1 MKKLAMLAA
10 LVLMLTV
17 VFAGCSGSTSGKK
30 LVMGTEAGFA
40 PYEYMKNNQIV
51 GVDVDIAN
59 EIAKAMGATLEI
71 QDMAFDSIIPAVS
84 SGKVDFGAAGMSV
97 TDERKAQVDFT
108 IEYAVS
114 KQIIVVKSDSAIK
127 GPDDLNGKSVGVQL
141 GTVADL
147 VISDDYPDITVQQ
160 YNKYLEAV
168 EALKNNKID
177 AIVMDILPAQEIL
190 KANSGLKITDQEFFT
205 DKYAIAVKKGNTE
218 LLNQI
223 NTVLTKLLKDG
234 KIDEFTINHTTK

>member
-1 MKKLAMLAA
+1 MKKIALL
-10 LVLMLTV
+10 LVLVLALSV
-17 VFAGCSGSTSGKK
+17 VFSGCTGTQKK
-30 LVMGTEAGFA
+30 LVMGTESGFA
-40 PYEYMKNNQIV
+40 PYEYMKGNQVV

-71 QDMAFDSIIPAVS
+71 QDMAFDAIIPAVS

-97 TDERKAQVDFT
+97 TEERLKEVDFS

-114 KQIIVVKSDSAIK
+114 KQIIVVKNDSTIT

-147 VISDDYPDITVQQ
+147 VISDEYPDIKVQQ

-190 KANSGLKITDQEFFT
+190 KANSGYKILDKEFFT
-205 DKYAIAVKKGNTE
+205 DKYAIAVKKGNAE
-218 LLNQI
+218 LL
-223 NTVLTKLLKDG
+223 G
-234 KIDEFTINHTTK
+234 KINEVLNTLIKNGKITEYTINHTTK